1 MATTFDTANS
11 ALLSSANSIFLG
23 IAQFLPNLIGALVVF
38 IVGLI
43 LSNWVKSLTIKLFR
57 LLKLSR
63 ITASENVKNFLEQAQ
78 ITQTIESLLG
88 SIVKSIIIL
97 IFSITSI
104 NLLGLSTVTQV
115 LNRLLAYIP
124 NIIAAIIILAVGIV
138 IAGIV
143 EKVLKG
149 SLSSIDLKTSRSL
162 AKLAS
167 YLVVVMTSLAALS
180 QLGIAESFVNI
191 IFIGFIAMLS
201 IGLGLSLGLGSK
213 DLVGKILE
221 DWYKNIKKD
230 LG

>member
-23 IAQFLPNLIGALVVF
+23 IAQFLPTLIGALVVF

-191 IFIGFIAMLS
+191 IFIGFVAMLS

-230 LG
+230 LD